1 MRTGAAGSG
10 RPLVIFLMFGNEN
23 PSPVRLMGEERRRGP
38 LSEQEFVRQAEGLKG
53 RLYRTALLY
62 LGSETAAVDAV
73 DEAVYKGYLARKKL
87 RQPEFFATWLTR
99 ILINVCTTE
108 RRRRKRETAV
118 ETLPETAVEE
128 FDALPLKEAVERLPD
143 DIRAVIVLRYFT
155 GLTLAETAAAL
166 NMPPGTV
173 STRQRKGLGL
183 LRLELEEDD
192 L

>member
-99 ILINVCTTE
+99 ILINVCTKE
-108 RRRRKRETAV
+108 LRRRVRETAV

-166 NMPPGTV
+166 NVPPGTV